1 MNVKVDPSVYAL
13 YDAIMLY
20 ATGVNA
26 CLASGN
32 VDMIDDAHNFSNT
45 FMKNSYFNG
54 KCYELNLTL
63 TFYWKC

>member
-32 VDMIDDAHNFSNT
+32 LDMINDAHNLSNT
-45 FMKNSYFNG
+45 FMKNMYFNG
-54 KCYELNLTL
+54 KCYKLNLIMIL
-63 TFYWKC
+63 Y